1 MFLCSPGSASAG
13 CASAP
18 SPPTRTRGAA
28 RAGVRARPRTT
39 APRTAPGSWSGSRAW
54 VAWCSA
60 RPPSATASPGPVWS
74 RPGRPHWKTVV
85 QFIVEKTWKHD
96 KTIGKMTFWGSELL
110 SWMFILIKDISTKKK
125 SHRAI
130 LLRNKYKILKE
141 LLLLPE
147 KLYLN

>member
-1 MFLCSPGSASAG
+1 
-13 CASAP
+13 
-18 SPPTRTRGAA
+18 
-28 RAGVRARPRTT
+28 
-39 APRTAPGSWSGSRAW
+39 
-54 VAWCSA
+54 
-60 RPPSATASPGPVWS
+60 
-74 RPGRPHWKTVV
+74 VV

-110 SWMFILIKDISTKKK
+110 SWMFILIKDISTTKK
-125 SHRAI
+125 SHRGI